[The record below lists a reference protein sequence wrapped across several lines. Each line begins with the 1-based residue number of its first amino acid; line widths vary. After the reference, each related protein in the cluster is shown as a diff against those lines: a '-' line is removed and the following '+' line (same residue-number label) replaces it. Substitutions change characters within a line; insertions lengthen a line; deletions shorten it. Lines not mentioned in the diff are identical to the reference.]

1 MNFCFDFLQELLMV
15 WEAISNIRK
24 GVSSDIQTPWSWLKK
39 TRLRLVFSTTS
50 RCLDIG
56 WNTLPHVW
64 YITSNLEVKGLSYKE
79 DLIKKPN
86 LLDHINHLHLL
97 QIFLSFAF
105 LELLLGLLK
114 WLPLNIFSLIS
125 ISTFPKSTLQKK
137 VKIQFLNCSEK
148 ELFWSPLQN
157 FLRIAWH
164 ESF

>member
-1 MNFCFDFLQELLMV
+1 MINSQTWLTCIFSLQYPY
-15 WEAISNIRK
+15 I
-24 GVSSDIQTPWSWLKK
+24 IQQTVNTNLAGRRYHLNQIPNSHNYIIPWIFV
-39 TRLRLVFSTTS
+39 TAR
-50 RCLDIG
+50 G
-56 WNTLPHVW
+56 GNQQ
-64 YITSNLEVKGLSYKE
+64 SNLEVKGLSYKE

-125 ISTFPKSTLQKK
+125 ISTFPKSTLLKNVQ
-137 VKIQFLNCSEK
+137 VQFLNYSKK
-148 ELFWSPLQN
+148 ELFQSPLQN
-157 FLRIAWH
+157 FLKITWH

>member
-64 YITSNLEVKGLSYKE
+64 YITSKFHLNSSLDTFVSIKFFKGSDLNCKYYNYYRPKKKDTRSWLYRGELRIFQECLME
-79 DLIKKPN
+79 DQEGHLWQSIVTNDYFP
-86 LLDHINHLHLL
+86 LLYWKLY
-97 QIFLSFAF
+97 
-105 LELLLGLLK
+105 LLK
-114 WLPLNIFSLIS
+114 L
-125 ISTFPKSTLQKK
+125 
-137 VKIQFLNCSEK
+137 V
-148 ELFWSPLQN
+148 
-157 FLRIAWH
+157 
-164 ESF
+164 